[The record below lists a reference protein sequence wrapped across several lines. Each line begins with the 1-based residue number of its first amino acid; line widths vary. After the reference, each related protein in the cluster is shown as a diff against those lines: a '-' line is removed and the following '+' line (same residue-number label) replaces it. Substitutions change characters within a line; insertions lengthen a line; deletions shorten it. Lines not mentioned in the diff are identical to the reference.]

1 MINTLTGKK
10 KSLVK
15 FSEKPE
21 AKLSDGTTITS
32 RTLITFSKVAL
43 PQAIKPLLC

>member
-10 KSLVK
+10 KK

-21 AKLSDGTTITS
+21 AKLSDGTTVTS